1 MREKLGFRLRLER
14 ERLGGWKL
22 LAAFG
27 WPFLAAAVAVLGVM
41 AADLSSNATLVT
53 LASSAAAITAGAKHY
68 SELVLNPFRRAI
80 ERHAKRPDYEEQLG
94 FTAEADH
101 DVRALTRVLAP
112 DDDHALAVFVD
123 DLDRCSSAHVVEVVE
138 AMNQIFN
145 AAEDHRCAFVL
156 GLDRDVVATSIEVV
170 YEDTVARLVAARNP
184 LGDRFGLEFLAKLV
198 QLTVAIPQPN
208 AGAIRA
214 LLSRV
219 TDNAVPRPEPE
230 LSEGAVDRAQAEI
243 RRVSKQSLSGV
254 GEAASQIEAGDAEPA
269 VVEEAARRERA
280 LLLRDSQEVIDAEFS
295 ALKHLERNPRQVKR
309 FHNAF
314 RLQLYVANA
323 DPLVLFDFTPDQLI
337 ALAKWVTVRLRW
349 PEFGDDIAEQP
360 ELLTVLEATANEDA
374 LSPQQQE
381 VRDVLKARHGRWFDD
396 EALCK
401 VLLEKRRERRIDSL
415 PLDTFLRVA

>member
-1 MREKLGFRLRLER
+1 M
-14 ERLGGWKL
+14 
-22 LAAFG
+22 FG
-27 WPFLAAAVAVLGVM
+27 WPFLAAVVTVLGVF
-41 AADLSSNATLVT
+41 AADLSSNATLIT

-68 SELVLNPFRRAI
+68 SDLVLNPFRRAI

-219 TDNAVPRPEPE
+219 TDNAMPRPEPE

-243 RRVSKQSLSGV
+243 RRVSKQSLREWVRPPRRSR
-254 GEAASQIEAGDAEPA
+254 PA
-269 VVEEAARRERA
+269 TPSRRSWRRPRGGNARCCSA
-280 LLLRDSQEVIDAEFS
+280 ILR
-295 ALKHLERNPRQVKR
+295 R
-309 FHNAF
+309 
-314 RLQLYVANA
+314 
-323 DPLVLFDFTPDQLI
+323 
-337 ALAKWVTVRLRW
+337 
-349 PEFGDDIAEQP
+349 
-360 ELLTVLEATANEDA
+360 
-374 LSPQQQE
+374 
-381 VRDVLKARHGRWFDD
+381 
-396 EALCK
+396 
-401 VLLEKRRERRIDSL
+401 
-415 PLDTFLRVA
+415 